1 MTTIFVPDVG
11 GKTVTTQTPPSTQE
25 PPRSA
30 EMGSTITVTGV
41 WMRAVARPVP
51 ITPTLNA
58 MAGTA
63 IWYIPVANM
72 SVSDQKTAALCHVL
86 SLVIRR
92 SNQDAAMAE

>member
-11 GKTVTTQTPPSTQE
+11 GKTVTTQPPPSTQE

-41 WMRAVARPVP
+41 WMRAVARPGP

-58 MAGTA
+58 MAGSS
-63 IWYIPVANM
+63 ICYITVAKM
-72 SVSDQKTAALCHVL
+72 SVSDKKSAALCHVL
-86 SLVIRR
+86 SLVFSR